1 MMEMTTQ
8 SRPILVVDDD
18 DDVRSVV
25 REILEEEGYPV
36 FEAASTRNG
45 LSIVRRQDVSL
56 VLLDHLMP
64 PGRRPPTVNAW
75 HRGGKRPR
83 VVIFSAISD
92 PESVASAV
100 GADGWLRKPFEID
113 DLLDVVR
120 RHTHDA

>member
-1 MMEMTTQ
+1 MTTQ
-8 SRPILVVDDD
+8 PRPILVVDDD

-25 REILEEEGYPV
+25 REILEEEGYRV
-36 FEAASTRNG
+36 LEATSTRNG
-45 LSIVRRQDVSL
+45 LSIVRQQAVSL

-64 PGRRPPTVNAW
+64 HGRRAMTVKAW
-75 HRGGKRPR
+75 HRAGKRPR
-83 VVIFSAISD
+83 IVIFSAISD

-120 RHTHDA
+120 RHTRDA